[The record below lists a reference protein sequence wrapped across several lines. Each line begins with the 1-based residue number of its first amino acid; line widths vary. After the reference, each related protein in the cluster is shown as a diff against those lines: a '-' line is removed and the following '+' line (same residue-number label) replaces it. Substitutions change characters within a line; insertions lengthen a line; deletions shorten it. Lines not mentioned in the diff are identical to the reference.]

1 MFGKK
6 KGQAAMEYLMTYGWA
21 ILAVVIVGGVLYY
34 YGVFEPDLPN
44 QGCPNE
50 PVAVESNAWEVD
62 TGEPA
67 SLRLSPRN
75 VADEDIVITQAEV
88 DGSEWE
94 GEVALS
100 RNEQSEDAIEITDV
114 GNISSGDQVDFD
126 VTFTY
131 NGTTMGNRDS
141 ACNLVGQA

>member
-44 QGCPNE
+44 QGCPNQ
-50 PVAVESNAWEVD
+50 PVAVEGNAWEVD
-62 TGEPA
+62 SGEPA
-67 SLRLSPRN
+67 DLRMSPRN
-75 VADEDIVITQAEV
+75 NAGEEITIMEAEV
-88 DGSEWE
+88 DGTTWT
-94 GEVALS
+94 GEIPLS
-100 RNEQSEDAIEITDV
+100 IGDQSDQEIQITGF
-114 GNISSGDQVDFD
+114 GNVSSGDQVDLD

-131 NGTTMGNRDS
+131 NGTLDNQESTCTLTGT
-141 ACNLVGQA
+141 A